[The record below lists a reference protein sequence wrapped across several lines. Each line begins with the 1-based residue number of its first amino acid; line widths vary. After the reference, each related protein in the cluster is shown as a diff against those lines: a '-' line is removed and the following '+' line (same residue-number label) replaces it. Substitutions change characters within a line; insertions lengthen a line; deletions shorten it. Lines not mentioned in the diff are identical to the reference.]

1 MSGDIKCVRCLE
13 ETHVISNWKNRTTRI
28 KFPNI
33 LSGILTNLK
42 LAAQR
47 NGKLSHKTI
56 WRQFIKSVEK
66 CWRLILNP
74 D

>member
-1 MSGDIKCVRCLE
+1 MCQVFVGGDTRYIKLE
-13 ETHVISNWKNRTTRI
+13 ESYDTDKTCKHSFRD
-28 KFPNI
+28 
-33 LSGILTNLK
+33 LK
-42 LAAQR
+42 LAARR